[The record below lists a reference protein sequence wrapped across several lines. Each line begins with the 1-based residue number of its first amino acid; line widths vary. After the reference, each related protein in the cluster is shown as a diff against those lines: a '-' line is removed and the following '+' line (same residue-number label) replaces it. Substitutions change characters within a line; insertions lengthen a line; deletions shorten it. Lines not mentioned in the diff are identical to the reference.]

1 MSTACLWW
9 AFLKVDKGLKV
20 DSGLKVDQSVDVFI
34 VAAEPSGDHLGADL
48 ARALGKQSPSI
59 QLLAIGGPVLGS
71 AGLRSQMDIDGLAI
85 LGFVEGLKVYPFVLR
100 KVREATDLILKTD
113 PKSVVLI
120 DSWGFMVRVAKA
132 LKAAG
137 YSGQIIKF
145 VAPQVWATRSGRA
158 KILARYIDHLL
169 STQPMDEPYFRD
181 AGLPQTFVGNPV
193 LDQDYRAGNAQDF
206 RGRHALDPSKPVV
219 GFFFGSRPSEIER
232 VGPAILHALDRLNV
246 THPDLQPVCVIADPV
261 RALVDPMLASREI
274 TRVDQS
280 EFLDAISAMDG
291 SIACSGT
298 VTTQL
303 AAAGVPTVVIYRL
316 SSLTYWLA
324 SRMFKPRF
332 FSLVNI
338 FADANSDGLDDPLM
352 PEFVQ
357 EEIMTDGPTD
367 ALTQMLDN
375 PETAARLRGCLIQET
390 RRMGAGSDN
399 ASDRAAA
406 AILSLID

>member
-1 MSTACLWW
+1 MNTACLWSGCR
-9 AFLKVDKGLKV
+9 KVAKGPAT
-20 DSGLKVDQSVDVFI
+20 DAQRADVFI

-48 ARALGKQSPSI
+48 ARALRRQSPSV
-59 QLLAIGGPVLGS
+59 QLTAIGGPAL
-71 AGLRSQMDIDGLAI
+71 AATGLDSQMDIEGLAI
-85 LGFVEGLKVYPFVLR
+85 LGFVEGLKAYPFVLR
-100 KVREATDLILKTD
+100 KVRHATKLILTAN

-137 YSGQIIKF
+137 YDGQIIKF
-145 VAPQVWATRSGRA
+145 VAPQVWAMRSGRA

-169 STQPMDEPYFRD
+169 STQPMDAPYFAA

-193 LDQDYRAGNAQDF
+193 LDQDYGSGNATRF
-206 RGRHALDPSKPVV
+206 RKRHGLDPNAIVA
-219 GFFFGSRPSEIER
+219 GFFFGSRPAEIAR
-232 VGPAILHALDRLNV
+232 VGPAILQALDRLELNR
-246 THPDLQPVCVIADPV
+246 PDIRPICVIADPI
-261 RALVDPMLASREI
+261 RALVDPMLAGRDI
-274 TRVDQS
+274 IRVDQS
-280 EFLDAISAMDG
+280 EFLDAVAAIDAAL
-291 SIACSGT
+291 ACSGT

-316 SSLTYWLA
+316 SPLTYFVA
-324 SRMFKPRF
+324 SRLFKPRF

-338 FADANSDGLDDPLM
+338 SADANNDGLTGPLM

-357 EEIMTDGPTD
+357 DEIMTDAPID
-367 ALTQMLDN
+367 ALLGILSD
-375 PETAARLRGCLIQET
+375 PGAANKLSQTLIQET

-406 AILSLID
+406 AVLSLIA